1 MPVPTSNIRLSA
13 DINAEVSS
21 VNSTSLTTLAANA
34 ISYTGGNSPVLTDS
48 LPTPAPHGIREFAGY
63 QHTQNFPTHTYV
75 RYFNSNRSTVS
86 QTSSSNPY
94 KATTGSS
101 NPSITITSSAATM
114 GTTTNATE
122 PGGPAFCSAGVEFR
136 VRRQS
141 SYLYLE
147 CRHILGGLSVNAGR
161 YMYRQNG
168 TIQTASATQVGGG
181 GSGLGAGYEQIMR
194 IQTGINPG
202 GLTVAIKGGSS
213 VTSHSTAAGGST
225 QLMLSTLSGSQATI
239 GNYGSLLNNGHYV
252 GASFLAQAEQD
263 EPPNGIRVST
273 ANGSRILQVHIR
285 ATGYFDQQIAA
296 CIFKGTASATSRPDG
311 GCQFCCVHD
320 SMLVATE
327 EDMKSVYDIEIGDM
341 IVSHNFETGKDEI
354 VPVTDKI
361 IVDRDV
367 DYKVNNLIMTEDHP
381 VYLEDGRIASINPE
395 ATKINYK
402 QIVDQLQIGDKM
414 MTLDGLEEI
423 TSIEK
428 YEGNHKNFA
437 LQTKHNNFYANGHLV
452 DSVIDRGES

>member
-1 MPVPTSNIRLSA
+1 MPVPSTNIELNG

-21 VNSTSLTTLAANA
+21 VNSGSLTTLSVNA
-34 ISYTGGNSPVLTDS
+34 
-48 LPTPAPHGIREFAGY
+48 LPAKSAPHGMQEFAGY

-75 RYFNSNRSTVS
+75 RYYNSNRSTVS
-86 QTSSSNPY
+86 ETSSSNPY

-101 NPSITITSSAATM
+101 NPSISISSSAATM
-114 GTTTNATE
+114 GTTTQDTE
-122 PGGPAFCSAGVEFR
+122 PGGPAFCSAGVQFR

-147 CRHILGGLSVNAGR
+147 CRHILGGLSLDSGR

-168 TIQTASATQVGGG
+168 SIQTATATQVGGG
-181 GSGLGAGYEQIMR
+181 GSGLGAGFEKIMR

-202 GLTVAIKGGSS
+202 GLTVAVKAGPS
-213 VTSHSTAAGGST
+213 VTSHNTAAGGT
-225 QLMLSTLSGSQATI
+225 TGLLTSTLSGSEATV
-239 GNYGSLLNNGHYV
+239 GNYAGLTTNNEYV
-252 GASFLAQAEQD
+252 GASILAQAEQN

-273 ANGSRILQVHIR
+273 ANGARILEVHIR

-311 GCQFCCVHD
+311 GGCNFCCVHD

-381 VYLEDGRIASINPE
+381 VYLKDGRKASVNPE

-402 QIVDQLQIGDKM
+402 QIVDQLQIGDEM
-414 MTLDGLEEI
+414 MTSDGLEEI

-437 LQTKHNNFYANGHLV
+437 LQTKYNNFYANGHLV
-452 DSVIDRGES
+452 DSVIDRGENQ